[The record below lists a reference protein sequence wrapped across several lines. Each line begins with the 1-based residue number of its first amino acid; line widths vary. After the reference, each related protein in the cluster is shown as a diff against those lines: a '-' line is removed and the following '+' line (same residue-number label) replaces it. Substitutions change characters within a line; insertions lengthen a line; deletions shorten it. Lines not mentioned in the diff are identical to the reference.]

1 VSVDA
6 VALSM
11 KQRSG
16 ILSWAP
22 EPRHRGPLE
31 ILCVGAHCDDIEIG
45 CGATLLRLAEERPV
59 SVTWVVLSGSSARQ
73 AEAERS
79 ARSFLAGT
87 RRQRLLF
94 GGFRDG
100 YFPSEHAAIKEL
112 FERLKQLPVPDLVFT
127 HEPNDLHQDHRIAAE
142 LTWNTFRNHAILE
155 YEIPKYDGGLGQ
167 PNVYAPVTAAHARR
181 KARYLLAAYAT
192 QRAKRW
198 FTEDTFR
205 ALLRLRGVEC
215 NAASGLAEAFHGR
228 KVII

>member
-1 VSVDA
+1 

-11 KQRSG
+11 KERAG
-16 ILSWAP
+16 IMSWAP
-22 EPRHRGPLE
+22 QSARRGPLE
-31 ILCVGAHCDDIEIG
+31 ILCIGAHCDDIDIG

-59 SVTWVVLSGSSARQ
+59 SITWVVLSGSSVRQ
-73 AEAERS
+73 AETERS
-79 ARSFLAGT
+79 AKSFLARA
-87 RRQRLLF
+87 RRQSLQF

-100 YFPSEHAAIKEL
+100 YFPSEHSAIKEY
-112 FERLKQLPVPDLVFT
+112 FERLKQLPVPDLIFT
-127 HEPNDLHQDHRIAAE
+127 HERNDLHQDHRIASE

-155 YEIPKYDGGLGQ
+155 YEILKYDGGLGQ
-167 PNVYAPVTAAHARR
+167 PNVYAPVSAAQAAR

-198 FTEDTFR
+198 FTEDTFS

>member
-1 VSVDA
+1 
-6 VALSM
+6 M

-22 EPRHRGPLE
+22 QSARRGPLE

-59 SVTWVVLSGSSARQ
+59 SVTWVVLSGSSVRQ
-73 AEAERS
+73 AETQRS
-79 ARSFLAGT
+79 AKSFLAGA
-87 RRQRLLF
+87 RRQRVIF

-100 YFPSEHAAIKEL
+100 YFPSEHAAIKES
-112 FERLKQLPVPDLVFT
+112 FERLKQLPVPDLIFT
-127 HEPNDLHQDHRIAAE
+127 HERGDLHQDHRIAGE
-142 LTWNTFRNHAILE
+142 LTWNTFRNHAIFE
-155 YEIPKYDGGLGQ
+155 YEIPKYDGGLSQ
-167 PNVYAPVTAAHARR
+167 PNVYAPVTAAQARR
-181 KARYLLAAYAT
+181 KARILLAAYAT

-198 FTEDTFR
+198 FTEDTFS

-228 KVII
+228 KVVI